1 MNVTATEFK
10 NQLGRLLDLAS
21 TEDIYISKNGKL
33 VAKLSSPNK
42 QRVNSAKNLF
52 GTIPANFDVDAA
64 FAQRGQK

>member
-10 NQLGRLLDLAS
+10 NQLGHLLDLVS

-42 QRVNSAKNLF
+42 RRINSAKKLF
-52 GTIPANFDVDAA
+52 GTIPANFDVDVA

>member
-10 NQLGRLLDLAS
+10 NQLGHLLDLVS

-42 QRVNSAKNLF
+42 RRINSAKKLF